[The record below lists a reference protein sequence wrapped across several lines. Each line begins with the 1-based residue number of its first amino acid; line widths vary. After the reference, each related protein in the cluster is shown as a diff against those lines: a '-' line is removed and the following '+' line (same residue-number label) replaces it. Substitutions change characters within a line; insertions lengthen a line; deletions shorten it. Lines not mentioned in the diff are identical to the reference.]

1 MKISIGSD
9 HAGFAYKEAIIAH
22 LKAKGHTILDF
33 GCASTESTDYP
44 VFVIPA
50 AEAVVRG
57 ESARAIVL
65 GGSGNGEAI
74 AANKVKGIRCALC
87 WTHETAELS
96 RRHNN
101 ANALSIG
108 ERMIPLEL
116 ALEIVDIW
124 LDTPFDGGRHA
135 RRLTELDCYE
145 AGGGVTGMV
154 AVLERKTTLYPFNPA

>member
-9 HAGFAYKEAIIAH
+9 HAGFEYKEAIIAH
-22 LKAKGHTILDF
+22 LKKAGHEVVDYGTD
-33 GCASTESTDYP
+33 GSESTDYP
-44 VFVIPA
+44 LFIIPA
-50 AEAVVRG
+50 AEAVVRK
-57 ESARAIVL
+57 ETERAIVV

-87 WTHETAELS
+87 WSHETAEFG

-108 ERMIPLEL
+108 QRMIPLEL

-124 LDTPFDGGRHA
+124 LATPFDGGRHA
-135 RRLTELDCYE
+135 RRVAELDCYE
-145 AGGGVTGMV
+145 AGGGHSGML
-154 AVLERKTTLYPFNPA
+154 AVFERKTNL

>member
-9 HAGFAYKEAIIAH
+9 HAGFEYKEAIIAH
-22 LKAKGHTILDF
+22 LKKAGHEVVDYGTD
-33 GCASTESTDYP
+33 SSESTDYP
-44 VFVIPA
+44 LFIIPA
-50 AEAVVRG
+50 AEAVARK
-57 ESARAIVL
+57 ETERAIVV

-87 WTHETAELS
+87 WSHETAEFG

-108 ERMIPLEL
+108 QRMIPLEL

-124 LDTPFDGGRHA
+124 LATPFDGGRHA
-135 RRLTELDCYE
+135 RRVAELDCYE
-145 AGGGVTGMV
+145 AGGGHSGML
-154 AVLERKTTLYPFNPA
+154 AVFERKTNL

>member
-9 HAGFAYKEAIIAH
+9 HAGFEYKEAIIAH
-22 LKAKGHTILDF
+22 LKKAGHEVVDY
-33 GCASTESTDYP
+33 GTESADSTDYP
-44 VFVIPA
+44 LFIIPA
-50 AEAVVRG
+50 AEAVARK
-57 ESARAIVL
+57 ETERAIVI

-87 WTHETAELS
+87 WSHETAELG

-108 ERMIPLEL
+108 QRMIPLDL

-124 LDTPFDGGRHA
+124 LATPFDGGRHA
-135 RRLTELDCYE
+135 RRVTELDSYE
-145 AGGGVTGMV
+145 AGGGHSGML
-154 AVLERKTTLYPFNPA
+154 AVFERKTNL

>member
-22 LKAKGHTILDF
+22 LKERGHTVTDF
-33 GCASTESTDYP
+33 GTYSSD
-44 VFVIPA
+44 
-50 AEAVVRG
+50 RG
-57 ESARAIVL
+57 IVL

-74 AANKVKGIRCALC
+74 AANKVKGVRCAVC

-101 ANALSIG
+101 ANVLSIG
-108 ERMIPLEL
+108 ERMISLEL

-135 RRLTELDCYE
+135 RRIQELDCYE
-145 AGGGVTGMV
+145 AGGGDKGML
-154 AVLERKTTLYPFNPA
+154 AVLERKTAV